1 MCVVKLRLRSG
12 KDALACELAKLRHTQ
27 LSFTDPVLFP
37 ERTLQ
42 TRVTTTPCNLLECDL
57 DWFFRYRIFPPWL
70 LRFCG
75 EWEQEIR
82 GMRQGDV
89 IAQQAH
95 VPPGP
100 VGLKLLFGVRVLSVY
115 RSANAAGFR
124 YGTLVGHPEMSTN
137 EFAFRVNDDGVVAT
151 IRTRATMGLPITRLF
166 GGVAVRCHVAFSN
179 RAALRRMR
187 EQFLRRNTSASRDH

>member
-12 KDALACELAKLRHTQ
+12 KDVLACELAKLRHAQ
-27 LSFTDPVLFP
+27 LSFTDPVLFR

-75 EWEQEIR
+75 EWQEENREMR
-82 GMRQGDV
+82 GGDV
-89 IAQQAH
+89 IAQEAR
-95 VPPGP
+95 VPPGA

-124 YGTLVGHPEMSTN
+124 YGTLVGHPEMGTN
-137 EFAFRVNDDGVVAT
+137 EFCFRVNDNGVVAT
-151 IRTRATMGLPITRLF
+151 IRTRATTGLLITRLLEF
-166 GGVAVRCHVAFSN
+166 AVRRYVAFSN
-179 RAALRRMR
+179 RAALSWMR
-187 EQFLRRNTSASRDH
+187 EEFLRHNALPSRDH